1 MQVRSTVLT
10 NSYGQPAGFNTR
22 KSRTGIVL
30 GLIAAA
36 IALPFT
42 SQKDSSADE
51 PDKTVANRIL
61 TEDDRGIIE
70 RMANTP
76 RTSDLRPLEEKWV
89 EKIWPTVRQRLINLY
104 KAERSENE
112 TIRAT
117 LLKQEDRKVK
127 IFYADFVGP
136 KETGDDG
143 GSELN
148 LHVVKYY
155 DEKQLNGNV
164 LRTYVNEHWPINEET
179 GGVLPTE
186 TIRVRA
192 QVFKGPLNEPGAEK
206 YFVTDQI
213 QIIWGTNFDGSK
225 GNARIFP
232 YFHRQRL
239 YGDFD
244 QKEKINLRNQLQAP
258 VSSPKSCM
266 SCHHSGSTFTEDI
279 FLKQG
284 EKKINFG
291 GITPD
296 REFTLPFDQHR
307 GYLKYK
313 KYLEERVK
321 AGEVKQNYADRI
333 LSSLKSSTSVE
344 NHAIVE
350 GLDEAQHIQWF
361 DGDAEID
368 HRDQATGFKYTANG
382 KTWVKAPYFQRRG
395 ELFINDWWAR
405 KDLQQIP

>member
-1 MQVRSTVLT
+1 MQVRSSFLT
-10 NSYGQPAGFNTR
+10 KPCEQYSGFHIR
-22 KSRTGIVL
+22 KSRLGIAL

-36 IALPFT
+36 VAIPLS
-42 SQKDSSADE
+42 SQRSSSADN
-51 PDKTVANRIL
+51 PSKTTANRIL
-61 TEDDRGIIE
+61 TEDDREMIE
-70 RMANTP
+70 KMAGTSS
-76 RTSDLRPLEEKWV
+76 RTDLRPLEEKWA
-89 EKIWPTVRQRLINLY
+89 ETVWTTIRQRLISLY
-104 KAERSENE
+104 KTERSENE
-112 TIRAT
+112 KIRSG
-117 LLKQEDRKVK
+117 LIKQEDRKVK
-127 IFYADFVGP
+127 IFYGDFVGP
-136 KETGDDG
+136 GETGDDG

-155 DEKQLNGNV
+155 DNKQPDGNI

-179 GGVLPTE
+179 GGILPTE
-186 TIRVRA
+186 AIRVRA

-206 YFVTDQI
+206 YFITDQI

-225 GNARIFP
+225 GNARMFP

-239 YGDFD
+239 YGGFD
-244 QKEKINLRNQLQAP
+244 QENKVNLRNQLQVP

-279 FLKQG
+279 FLRSG
-284 EKKINFG
+284 EKKVNFG

-313 KYLEERVK
+313 KYLDGRVK
-321 AGEVKQNYADRI
+321 AGEIKDDYRDRI
-333 LSSLKSSTSVE
+333 LKSLQNSTSVE
-344 NHAIVE
+344 NPSIVE
-350 GLDEAQHIQWF
+350 GLDEAQSIQWF
-361 DGDAEID
+361 DGDTEID

-382 KTWVKAPYFQRRG
+382 KTWVKAPYYQRRG

-405 KDLQQIP
+405 KDLQLIP